1 MTNVNRITTPDSG
14 NTTQLERQQVIENAL
29 STALH
34 FIRQP
39 HSAAALQAATGRAIR
54 AATLLKQACS
64 ESPTDRRA

>member
-1 MTNVNRITTPDSG
+1 MTEVNRTTTPVTG
-14 NTTQLERQQVIENAL
+14 NIPEITQQQAIENAL

-39 HSAAALQAATGRAIR
+39 HSATALQAATGRAIR